1 MPGLPDDQLQQLLH
15 DEDANISSQ
24 VERAN
29 DKARTWQ
36 RVTRVVRIQIRASY
50 PCQLDSVHAKQAAN
64 RPSLVERA
72 S

>member
-24 VERAN
+24 IERAN

-36 RVTRVVRIQIRASY
+36 RVTRVVRTQYARLTHAS
-50 PCQLDSVHAKQAAN
+50 
-64 RPSLVERA
+64 
-72 S
+72 